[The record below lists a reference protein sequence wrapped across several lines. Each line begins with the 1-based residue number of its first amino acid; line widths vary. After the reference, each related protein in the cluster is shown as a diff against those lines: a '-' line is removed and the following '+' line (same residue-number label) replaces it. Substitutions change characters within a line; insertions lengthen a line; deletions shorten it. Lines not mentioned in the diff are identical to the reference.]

1 VTQFVSKE
9 PGRECLHCSAILSW
23 RHKKYCNNACRAA
36 GNGFQPP
43 KGRPFVRGPS
53 SQATPEFRASVIAMW
68 DDGATASEIGM
79 RHGRTKNSII
89 GYVHR
94 WHLPPRPS
102 PITLVYGPP
111 RPPRAPMPRAVPRHV
126 PTLAPLSSLSMPTR
140 RTAPIIPPKRE
151 RAVRVPQDKPHVGRV
166 EPCCFPIGD
175 PGTKGFRYCDDP
187 SEPGRPY
194 CSAHMKVAYIRT
206 PRISTFGLG
215 A

>member
-23 RHKKYCNNACRAA
+23 RRAKYCNNACRAA

-43 KGRPFVRGPS
+43 KGRRFVRGPS

-68 DDGATASEIGM
+68 DDGATATQIGL
-79 RHGRTKNSII
+79 RHGRSKNSII

-111 RPPRAPMPRAVPRHV
+111 RPPRAPMPRAVPRHI
-126 PTLAPLSSLSMPTR
+126 PTLAPLSSLAR
-140 RTAPIIPPKRE
+140 RTAPIIPPKVE
-151 RAVRVPQDKPHVGRV
+151 RVVRVPQDKPERPN
-166 EPCCFPIGD
+166 EPQRQCAWLDGD
-175 PGTKGFRYCDDP
+175 KPNWRQCTNTAVSNC
-187 SEPGRPY
+187 PY
-194 CSAHMKVAYIRT
+194 CEQHRDRAYVRT
-206 PRISTFGLG
+206 PRISTFGLV